1 MRRRRDHAVD
11 AAARHEAEQA
21 AAGLARH
28 LEAGGALAPV
38 PAPGLALEPGETAY
52 ADVVCGMARFY
63 PTDVVYQQGAGYF
76 EAHPTF
82 GRQWVPNARLDTRRR
97 QQAEAEAQAQ
107 WRDHT
112 TARVVLTSDGLRINP
127 AGGPADW
134 LPFDH
139 VLLSGISVAAARHE
153 LMLSYS
159 VCAPLLLTGP
169 AAPWLSIAIQR
180 LSPSA
185 PAQDK

>member
-1 MRRRRDHAVD
+1 MRRRRDHAAD
-11 AAARHEAEQA
+11 AAAHYEAGQA

-28 LEAGGALAPV
+28 LEAGGALASV
-38 PAPGLALEPGETAY
+38 PAPGLALDPGETAY
-52 ADVVCGMARFY
+52 ADVTCGMARFY

-76 EAHPTF
+76 ESHPTF
-82 GRQWVPNARLDTRRR
+82 GRQWVPNRRLDARRR

-112 TARVVLTSDGLRINP
+112 SARVVFTSDGLRINP
-127 AGGPADW
+127 AGAPADW

-159 VCAPLLLTGP
+159 VCAPLLLAGQ
-169 AAPWLSIAIQR
+169 AALWLSIAVR
-180 LSPSA
+180 HLSPSTH
-185 PAQDK
+185 AQEG